1 MYPVYW
7 CYTIRIDLIHRI
19 DVNDVKAGDEESITS
34 LHFAAENGHLEVVI
48 ELLKMEADMKA
59 RDDIG
64 DTPVHKA
71 AEAGQTK

>member
-1 MYPVYW
+1 M
-7 CYTIRIDLIHRI
+7 
-19 DVNDVKAGDEESITS
+19 TS

>member
-1 MYPVYW
+1 MLQFV
-7 CYTIRIDLIHRI
+7 LLHRVV
-19 DVNDVKAGDEESITS
+19 DVNAIDDEKLTP
-34 LHFAAENGHLEVVI
+34 LHFAAENGHLEVVN

-71 AEAGQTK
+71 AEEGRTK